1 MIPLQNFASGVL
13 ADVIRRQPPSPART
27 TFAWQ
32 LAAGAALARSS
43 AVVLQD
49 GVLTVRPKDQHW
61 TREIER
67 ASPTILA
74 RLQHL
79 LGPAAIRHIDV
90 VE

>member
-13 ADVIRRQPPSPART
+13 ADVIRRQPSSPART

-49 GVLTVRPKDQHW
+49 GILTVRPKDQRW
-61 TREIER
+61 TRELER

-79 LGPAAIRHIDV
+79 LGPAAVRRIEV
-90 VE
+90 VD

>member
-1 MIPLQNFASGVL
+1 MIPLQNFAPGVL
-13 ADVIRRQPPSPART
+13 AEIIRRQPPSPART

-49 GVLTVRPKDQHW
+49 GVLTVRPKDPRW
-61 TREIER
+61 ARELER

-79 LGPAAIRHIDV
+79 LGPAAVRRIDV
-90 VE
+90 TD